1 MDPRTA
7 ETRRVLQKK
16 DLGEIW
22 EEWECDIW
30 GKWVWVRGQKHT
42 DEGSRAREREVGAL
56 IAHAHGALSRAVVLD
71 KVRRK
76 RREALECVG

>member
-1 MDPRTA
+1 MGRMG
-7 ETRRVLQKK
+7 V
-16 DLGEIW
+16 GER
-22 EEWECDIW
+22 E
-30 GKWVWVRGQKHT
+30 KHT